1 MGDERRWAA
10 RYQFLDELWSG
21 QDRIVY
27 DRELEAVLH
36 AGGPEDGPLA
46 GLLGRL
52 LPTGEG
58 EGEDERPGAAWMIL
72 GNGRRAASLARVRGG
87 TAFAGLDGAGEVA
100 ADERWRVALVHLAG
114 DASPERDA
122 MLEVLAERC
131 EGGERSLALTL
142 PVTDGD
148 EDGAYETL
156 ADLVEELA
164 GDGRIYGLTR
174 PGLAAF
180 YDFGAVLEAESDEVD
195 EGNADADASEP
206 AAEIEVDNSLG
217 AESPRF
223 ELFVAVIGPRVPS
236 EGVTYVELPAA
247 LGAELS
253 GARAGGRVRDAA
265 RDELGPL
272 KAQLAEV
279 RRQHDLQAIERQK
292 LLDELDGAQDRIASL
307 EEALEALEAE
317 DFDDADGK
325 QDSGAEGEGDAEL
338 DARRLDVA
346 LSREQTL
353 RWELTRARGELENVQ
368 SRPVEALEAE
378 LASVR
383 AALAEAQGQEQG
395 QAEPAEGDDRDAR
408 LAELEAQVEERGRR
422 IHDLEAS
429 LARARSVA
437 ERALAEDD
445 EDEGELEDEE
455 LTLIVETDLIS
466 PARRRQIMATR
477 SRIQSLLRKLERG
490 GQLSALELHRELEK
504 LL

>member
-10 RYQFLDELWSG
+10 RYQFLDELWRG

-46 GLLGRL
+46 ELLGRL

-72 GNGRRAASLARVRGG
+72 GNGRRAASFARVRGG

-142 PVTDGD
+142 PVADGD

-180 YDFGAVLEAESDEVD
+180 YDFGAVLEAEGD
-195 EGNADADASEP
+195 EGRADADES

-223 ELFVAVIGPRVPS
+223 ELFVAVVGPRVPS

-247 LGAELS
+247 LGAEPS

-279 RRQHDLQAIERQK
+279 QRQHDLQAIERQK

-307 EEALEALEAE
+307 EEALEVLEAE
-317 DFDDADGK
+317 DFDDGEGK
-325 QDSGAEGEGDAEL
+325 PDSGAEGEGDAEL

-383 AALAEAQGQEQG
+383 AELAEAQGQS
-395 QAEPAEGDDRDAR
+395 QADAAEGDDRDAR

-445 EDEGELEDEE
+445 EGDEDEDELEDEE